1 GALYSGVLHSHRPAQ
16 AVSRLSPEAV
26 VETLARVRPEAK
38 VQSLVPPRDPDDVYE
53 LRLKGDRRVYLDAYS
68 GELLGERRTADH
80 PLGFLFALHTKLLSG
95 ENGEQV
101 VGIGGLL
108 LVLLGATGVVLWW
121 PGKQGF
127 RKGFSVQWRASWK
140 RVNFDLHRVTGAIV
154 VTLLALIAVTG
165 AAMVWSSQ
173 VTEWTYRA
181 FGMKPPRKPTAKAAP
196 GSRPLSLDELL
207 ARADAALPGAVTTR
221 ITLASKPTA
230 PVAFRKKFP
239 AELHP
244 NGTSFV
250 YLDQHTGAVLQV
262 ENALEAR
269 TPSRLLNLRYP
280 LHIGRFGGWPVRV
293 AYVLVGRA
301 LPARLRRRQIGC
313 RGTGSPSSARAC
325 SSGRGTRGG
334 CRGVR
339 APSGHRSRR
348 SRRRTSCP
356 PLPQRSL
363 VQNGFQ
369 RTAAP
374 VVDRVDR
381 PPGRTGTGPLSAC
394 SHARCSAP
402 RSGPCRC
409 SPGLRRGAGG
419 APGSTAPLP
428 PRRRS

>member
-1 GALYSGVLHSHRPAQ
+1 
-16 AVSRLSPEAV
+16 
-26 VETLARVRPEAK
+26 VRPEAK

-293 AYVLVGRA
+293 AYVLVG
-301 LPARLRRRQIGC
+301 LTPLLLFTTGC
-313 RGTGSPSSARAC
+313 
-325 SSGRGTRGG
+325 
-334 CRGVR
+334 
-339 APSGHRSRR
+339 
-348 SRRRTSCP
+348 
-356 PLPQRSL
+356 LMWW
-363 VQNGFQ
+363 N
-369 RTAAP
+369 
-374 VVDRVDR
+374 RVWV
-381 PPGRTGTGPLSAC
+381 
-394 SHARCSAP
+394 
-402 RSGPCRC
+402 
-409 SPGLRRGAGG
+409 
-419 APGSTAPLP
+419 
-428 PRRRS
+428 PRRRRALRTAEAAGAKVVG